1 MKLRL
6 LFAIALFWPTTT
18 PAQVS
23 GRFFFRK
30 EAFAP
35 REPVFLYFEA
45 TNTGTETREL
55 SRFDNYSA
63 CSTYPIR
70 VSSDPDPKLS
80 WELSAFAGSCFSF
93 LLGLAPGESRI
104 QRIVLNYGHNID
116 GAGVYGVDVVAQLPF
131 DKENSIELRQ
141 HLQFR
146 VDESAEPDP
155 EVIPDLLAQ
164 LKSYDRAVREE
175 AAVALTSVA
184 SPSLE
189 DLFLSF
195 AGDSEFRRWAPLA
208 FYKLNTPSS
217 LEAMANLLL
226 ASKPGSEESLQSARF
241 LAKTGDPKWHPL
253 LLEFAQ
259 KHSNIADYVS
269 YAAESG
275 GDAILPEL
283 NKMMSSSDHESTQ
296 ANAISAL
303 AYTGS
308 RAAVP
313 ILIELLRDP
322 APEISETALLGL
334 RELSHRTVEGGCWY
348 DDSQSQYAVWARWWE
363 REGAT
368 ASIYKPDEYGEG
380 KPLK

>member
-1 MKLRL
+1 MKFRL

-18 PAQVS
+18 PAQVN
-23 GRFFFRK
+23 GKFFFRK

-35 REPVFLYFEA
+35 REPVFLYFET
-45 TNTGTETREL
+45 TNTGTEAQDLARL
-55 SRFDNYSA
+55 DSYSA
-63 CSTYPIR
+63 CSTYQIR

-80 WELSAFAGSCFSF
+80 WELSAYAGSCFSF
-93 LLGLAPGESRI
+93 LLGLAPGESRT
-104 QRIVLNYGHNID
+104 QRVILNYGHNID
-116 GAGVYGVDVVAQLPF
+116 GAGVYGVDVVAQLPS
-131 DKENSIELRQ
+131 DTENFIELRQ

-146 VDESAEPDP
+146 VDKSAEPDP

-164 LKSYDRAVREE
+164 LKSYDWAVREE
-175 AAVALTSVA
+175 AAVALTSA
-184 SPSLE
+184 APPSLE

-217 LEAMANLLL
+217 LEAMANLLR
-226 ASKPGSEESLQSARF
+226 ASEPGSEESLRSARF
-241 LAKTGDPKWHPL
+241 LAKTRDPKWYPL

-275 GDAILPEL
+275 GDAMLPEL

-322 APEISETALLGL
+322 APEISERALIGLG
-334 RELSHRTVEGGCWY
+334 ELSHRTVGTELWH
-348 DDSQSQYAVWARWWE
+348 DDAQSQYAAWARWWE
-363 REGAT
+363 REGAS
-368 ASIYKPDEYGEG
+368 ASIYKPDEFGEG
-380 KPLK
+380 RPLN